1 MATHFKSI
9 GLALLLG
16 SVGSA
21 AMANTSQISGVA
33 VQNVQQNG
41 KACQGVVLDDQG
53 QPVIGASVSVKGTNK
68 KTITDID
75 GHFTL
80 PGARKGDI
88 IEVSYIGFD
97 AKTAK
102 FQGAPLRISMKEDTH
117 NLNEVVVTGY
127 GGKQKRGTLTTAISK
142 MDDKVLE
149 NAAFG
154 NVGQALQGTVTGLQV
169 VNTSGAPGSEP
180 TITLRGGASITGS
193 TEALVIVDG
202 IVRSL
207 SDVNSADIESIEV
220 LKDAASTA
228 IYGARAN
235 GGVILVTTKSGK
247 KGKASINYT
256 TKLGANFKRKDY
268 EFMNAHDYIYYN
280 RLGYKRYANSTGADV
295 YGVDNQRGYSGYSAY
310 KYANGNGYFTPSL
323 DCLYYGYYADGA
335 TNDEEMKAKGWMLMD
350 DPCFDAAFYGEGDGD
365 KLWYRDYSGQISD
378 AAFRNTTLTQDHHI
392 SLSGGNDVST
402 FAANLGYYD
411 EDGIL
416 RGTKYQRVTGG
427 VNGSYRVLPF
437 LNVKAGA
444 TLAWSKMPSFYTDVN
459 NLYYR
464 TRSLQPT
471 WNPWYEDGSPA
482 AGWQNGTT
490 GSDGNPQY
498 WLGKLK
504 RESTN
509 RTETFNL
516 GLDFDI
522 IPKKLKLTT
531 NASVYYNLYQYETFN
546 KAYKFD
552 NTTSTNSVRNAYAY
566 MYKDNRIQ
574 LNAMLN
580 YTDQFAGK
588 HNIDAM
594 IGGEYYDENSFAFDA
609 TTKNSPTDDIPTLN
623 AGAEPVSA
631 SSSKTG
637 HRIESIFGRVNYNY
651 MQKYLLS
658 VTMRY
663 DGISRLKDHR
673 WGVFPGVSAGWNI
686 VEEDFWKDSK
696 ISSVISNIK
705 PRVSYGVNGNV
716 SGIGDYYIYGKY
728 DQISSG
734 TYNGKTAYYNTTL
747 MNTGLRWEKSKTFEA
762 GLDLGF
768 FKNRLSF
775 ILDYYV
781 RNTSDL
787 LADVNL
793 PAWTGFAS
801 VKTNLG
807 ELRNQG
813 FEMEMRANII
823 NQGGF
828 RWDLSANLSTVKNTV
843 VKLPTSDKPNNQYGG
858 VEVADGTKKDANGK
872 QVTKWI
878 GGYAE
883 GGKLGDLY
891 GYQQQHIFKDWD
903 DVKQNAN
910 NRIDEVANLYGPGM
924 ADQINPL
931 TGKTYKESTGWK
943 PIEPGDVCWEDV
955 NEDGVISSLD
965 RKVLGNSLPTVTG
978 GFSTTLAYKGLSL
991 YARFDYALGHKIW
1004 NSVKGRSMAQTQ
1016 GTFNSINEVTKM
1028 WSETNTNSDYP
1039 VYTYADQLNKKNI
1052 VRDNV
1057 WVGNGASSRFLESGN
1072 YLALREITLSYTL
1085 PRTLIGKIG
1094 MQAASVYVTGQN
1106 LFYITKYSGTNPE
1119 PKSIDYGTYPTP
1131 KTLLFG
1137 LSLTF

>member
-1 MATHFKSI
+1 MATHLKSI

-16 SVGSA
+16 SAGGAVT
-21 AMANTSQISGVA
+21 ANASQISGVA

-41 KACQGVVLDDQG
+41 KACSGVVLDDQG
-53 QPVIGASVSVKGTNK
+53 QPVIGASIAVKGTNK

-75 GHFTL
+75 GRFSL
-80 PGARKGDI
+80 PGAKKGDV
-88 IEVSYIGFD
+88 IEISYIGFD
-97 AKTAK
+97 QKNVK
-102 FQGAPLRISMKEDTH
+102 WNGSPLNVSMKEDTH

-149 NAAFG
+149 NATFA
-154 NVGQALQGTVTGLQV
+154 NVGQALQGTVTGLRV
-169 VNTSGAPGSEP
+169 VNTSGSPGSEP
-180 TITLRGGASITGS
+180 SITLRGGASITS
-193 TEALVIVDG
+193 TSEALVIVDG

-247 KGKASINYT
+247 KGRTSVNYT
-256 TKLGANFKRKDY
+256 TKIGANFKRSDY
-268 EFMNAHDYIYYN
+268 DFMNAHDYIYWN
-280 RLGYKRYANSTGADV
+280 RLGYKRYAESAGVSVD
-295 YGVDNQRGYSGYSAY
+295 GVDNQRGYSGYSAY
-310 KYANGNGYFTPSL
+310 PGYMTPSL
-323 DCLYYGYYADGA
+323 DCLYYGYYAGGA
-335 TNDEEMKAKGWMLMD
+335 KSDDDMYAKGWKLMD
-350 DPCFDAAFYGEGDGD
+350 DPVFDGE

-378 AAFRNTTLTQDHHI
+378 AAFRNTTLTQDHHV

-402 FAANLGYYD
+402 FSANLGYYG

-427 VNGSYRVLPF
+427 LNGSYRVLPF
-437 LNVKAGA
+437 LTVKAGA
-444 TLAWSKMPSFYTDVN
+444 TLAWSKMPEFYTDVN

-482 AGWQNGTT
+482 SGWQNGTV

-498 WLGKLK
+498 WLKRLQ
-504 RESTN
+504 RESTS

-516 GLDFDI
+516 GFDVDI
-522 IPKKLKLTT
+522 IPKKLKLVT
-531 NASVYYNLYQYETFN
+531 NGSVYYNLYQYESFN
-546 KAYKFD
+546 KAYTFD
-552 NTTSTNSVRNAYAY
+552 NNPKNPNTVRNAYAY
-566 MYKDNRIQ
+566 MYKENRIQ
-574 LNAMLN
+574 LNAMLQ
-580 YTDQFAGK
+580 YTDQFADK

-594 IGGEYYDENSFAFDA
+594 IGGEYYDQNSFGFNA

-631 SSSKTG
+631 SSTKTG
-637 HRIESIFGRVNYNY
+637 HRIESLFGRVNYNY

-658 VTMRY
+658 LTMRY

-673 WGVFPGVSAGWNI
+673 WGFFPGISAGWNV

-696 ISSVISNIK
+696 ISNVISNIK
-705 PRVSYGVNGNV
+705 PRLSYGVNGNV
-716 SGIGDYYIYGKY
+716 NGIGDYYIYGKY
-728 DQISSG
+728 DQISAS
-734 TYNGKTAYYNTTL
+734 TYNGKTAYWNTTL
-747 MNTGLRWEKSKTFEA
+747 VNTALRWEQSKTFEA

-781 RNTSDL
+781 RNTSNL
-787 LADVNL
+787 ITSVNL
-793 PAWTGFAS
+793 PAYTGFAS
-801 VKTNLG
+801 ITTNLG
-807 ELRNQG
+807 KLRNQG
-813 FEMEMRANII
+813 FEMEMRANLL
-823 NQGGF
+823 NKGGF
-828 RWDLSANLSTVKNTV
+828 RWDFTANLSTVSNKIIQ
-843 VKLPTSDKPNNQYGG
+843 LPTSDKPNNQLNG
-858 VEVADGTKKDANGK
+858 VEVAAGKYDPTTKTTP
-872 QVTKWI
+872 TKWI

-883 GGKLGDLY
+883 GGKLGDQY
-891 GYQQQHIFKDWD
+891 GYKQQFIFKNWD
-903 DVKQNAN
+903 EVKQYAN

-924 ADQINPL
+924 ADQIVPG
-931 TGKTYKESTGWK
+931 TDKTYAQSKGWK

-955 NEDGVISSLD
+955 NGDGIINSLD
-965 RKVLGNSLPTVTG
+965 RKVLGNYLPTVTG

-1004 NSVKGRSMAQTQ
+1004 NSVKARSMGQTQ

-1028 WSETNTNSDYP
+1028 WSEDNVNSDYP
-1039 VYTYADQLNKKNI
+1039 IYTYADQLNKKNI

-1057 WVGNGASSRFLESGN
+1057 SVGNGSSSRFLEDAS
-1072 YLALREITLSYTL
+1072 YLALREITLSYAL
-1085 PRTLIGKIG
+1085 PRTLAGKIG
-1094 MQAASVYVTGQN
+1094 MQGASVYVTGQN
-1106 LFYITKYSGTNPE
+1106 LFYITKYTGANPE
-1119 PKSIDYGTYPTP
+1119 PKSYDQGTYPTP
-1131 KTLLFG
+1131 KTVIFG

>member
-1 MATHFKSI
+1 MATHLKSI

-16 SVGSA
+16 GAGSIVT
-21 AMANTSQISGVA
+21 ANASQISGVA

-41 KACQGVVLDDQG
+41 KSCSGVVLDDQG
-53 QPVIGASVSVKGTNK
+53 QPVIGASIVVKGTNK
-68 KTITDID
+68 KTITDVD
-75 GHFTL
+75 GRFTL
-80 PGARKGDI
+80 PGAKKGDV
-88 IEVSYIGFD
+88 IEVTYIGFD
-97 AKTAK
+97 AKTVKYA
-102 FQGAPLRISMKEDTH
+102 GAPLTIAMKEDTH
-117 NLNEVVVTGY
+117 ALNEVVVTGY
-127 GGKQKRGTLTTAISK
+127 GGQQKRGTLTTAISK

-149 NAAFG
+149 NAAFA

-180 TITLRGGASITGS
+180 TITLRGGASITGTS
-193 TEALVIVDG
+193 SALVIVDG
-202 IVRSL
+202 IVRSMT
-207 SDVNSADIESIEV
+207 DVNSEDIESIEV

-235 GGVILVTTKSGK
+235 GGVILITTKSGK
-247 KGKASINYT
+247 KGKANINYT
-256 TKLGANFKRKDY
+256 TKMGVNFKRHDY
-268 EFMNAHDYIYYN
+268 DFMNAHDYIYYN
-280 RLGYKRYANSTGADV
+280 RLGYKRYAQSSGANMSN
-295 YGVDNQRGYSGYSAY
+295 VDNMRGYSGYGAEVDEYGAWFAPMFDCIYDSEIDTY
-310 KYANGNGYFTPSL
+310 GVYGKKTTRDEMTANG
-323 DCLYYGYYADGA
+323 
-335 TNDEEMKAKGWMLMD
+335 WMVMD
-350 DPCFDAAFYGEGDGD
+350 DPVKKGE
-365 KLWYRDYSGQISD
+365 KLWYRDYSGQVSD

-392 SLSGGNDVST
+392 SITGGNDVST
-402 FAANLGYYD
+402 FAASLGYYG
-411 EDGIL
+411 EDGIV
-416 RGTKYQRVTGG
+416 RNTSYKRVTGS

-437 LNVKAGA
+437 LTVKAGA
-444 TLAWSKMPSFYTDVN
+444 TLAWSKQPEFYTNAN

-464 TRSLQPT
+464 TRSLFPT
-471 WNPWYEDGSPA
+471 WNPWYEDGTPA
-482 AGWQNGTT
+482 SGWVNGTL

-498 WLGKLK
+498 WIK
-504 RESTN
+504 RLTTENSN
-509 RTETFNL
+509 RTETFNM
-516 GLDFDI
+516 GLDIDI
-522 IPKKLKLTT
+522 IPKKLKLST
-531 NASVYYNLYQYETFN
+531 NASVYYNLYQYESFN
-546 KAYKFD
+546 KAYTGD
-552 NTTSTNSVRNAYAY
+552 NTGSTNTVRNAYGY

-594 IGGEYYDENSFAFDA
+594 VGGEYYDENSYGLNA

-637 HRIESIFGRVNYNY
+637 HRIESLFGRVNYNY

-658 VTMRY
+658 FTMRY

-673 WGVFPGVSAGWNI
+673 WGVFPGVSAGWNV
-686 VEEDFWKDSK
+686 VEEEFWKDSSLSK
-696 ISSVISNIK
+696 VISNLK
-705 PRVSYGVNGNV
+705 PRISYGVNGNV
-716 SGIGDYYIYGKY
+716 NGIGDYYIYGTY
-728 DQISSG
+728 GQISDG
-734 TYNGKTAYYNTTL
+734 TYNNKTAYWNSSL
-747 MNTGLRWEKSKTFEA
+747 MNTALRWEKSKTFEG

-768 FKNRLSF
+768 FNNRLSF

-787 LADVNL
+787 LTDVNL
-793 PAWTGFAS
+793 PAWTGFS
-801 VKTNLG
+801 SIKTNLG
-807 ELRNQG
+807 QLRNQG

-823 NQGGF
+823 NHGGF
-828 RWDLSANLSTVKNTV
+828 RWDLTANLSTVKNTV

-858 VEVADGTKKDANGK
+858 VEVAAGKYNPTTGTTP
-872 QVTKWI
+872 TKWI

-903 DVKQNAN
+903 DIKANAN

-924 ADQINPL
+924 ADQPNPL
-931 TGKTYKESTGWK
+931 TGKTYAQSTGWK
-943 PIEPGDVCWEDV
+943 AIEPGDVCWEDI
-955 NEDGVISSLD
+955 NEDGVINSLD
-965 RKVLGNSLPTVTG
+965 RKVLGNSLPSVTG
-978 GFSTTLAYKGLSL
+978 GFTTTLAYKGLSL

-1016 GTFNSINEVTKM
+1016 GEFNSITEVKNM
-1028 WSETNTNSDYP
+1028 WSEDNTSSSYP

-1057 WVGNGASSRFLESGN
+1057 WVGNGSSSRFLENAS

-1094 MQAASVYVTGQN
+1094 MQGASVYVTGQN
-1106 LFYITKYSGTNPE
+1106 LFYVTKYTGTSPE
-1119 PKSIDYGTYPTP
+1119 PKSVDYGTYPTP